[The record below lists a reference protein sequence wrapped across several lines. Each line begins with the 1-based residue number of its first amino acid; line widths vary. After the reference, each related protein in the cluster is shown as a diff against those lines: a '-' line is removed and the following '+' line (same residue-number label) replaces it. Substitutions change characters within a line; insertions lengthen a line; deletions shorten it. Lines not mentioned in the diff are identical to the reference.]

1 MDGASGQFPGM
12 AGIGPWIFVGLC
24 AAALLTTFIA
34 AVSGTAGGL
43 ILLAIMAFVFPP
55 ALLIPVHTIVQ
66 LGVSISITASRWRY
80 LMRDTVLPFTLG
92 SAVGAALAGRIFIS
106 LPQSTLQMV
115 VGVSILVL
123 AWAPRIAR
131 FGPDRGR
138 FVFVGFVVTFLGV
151 FISATG
157 TLLASFTA
165 AVAPDRRN
173 HIATVSALMAIAH
186 IAKPAAFG
194 VLGIGFGAYAPLM
207 AAMFATSILGTW
219 LGSLALDR
227 IPERLF
233 RIGFQVILT
242 LLALRLIWVAAGGP

>member
-1 MDGASGQFPGM
+1 MDGASFEFLGM
-12 AGIGPWIFVGLC
+12 AGIDPWVFAGLC
-24 AAALLTTFIA
+24 VAAALTAFIA

-66 LGVSISITASRWRY
+66 LGVSTSIAVSRWRY
-80 LMRDTVLPFTLG
+80 LMRNTVLPFTVG
-92 SAVGAALAGRIFIS
+92 SVIGAALAGRIFIS
-106 LPQSTLQMV
+106 LPQSTLQLV
-115 VGVSILVL
+115 LGISILVL

-173 HIATVSALMAIAH
+173 HIATVSGLMCIAH
-186 IAKPAAFG
+186 IAKLGAFG

-207 AAMFATSILGTW
+207 AAMIATSVAGTW
-219 LGSLALDR
+219 LGKLALDR
-227 IPERLF
+227 VPERSF
-233 RIGFQVILT
+233 RIGFQIILT
-242 LLALRLIWVAAGGP
+242 VLAFRLIWVAAAGV